1 MSEERFRNRV
11 YWLTFFFSLLV
22 VWVHSSNWELFLGQ
36 SPEGLRLGRLEAF
49 CGEGLGQMAVPGFF
63 MVSAYLFF
71 RGFTWKKLPYKWK
84 SRLFTVAVPYG
95 AWNFIYYCAYAAASC
110 LPLSEGIMD
119 KGVIPLSLA
128 EGLRAVFFY
137 QYNPVFWYLFQLILL
152 IAAAPAVYA
161 VFKRNGTALMA
172 AALLGWAIFAGWR
185 LGPLNTDALAYYCA
199 GAWAAIHREE
209 RGRFAESGRLR
220 AWAVPCAVFGVL
232 LGAVW
237 LLGRPGGPLYNS
249 PLAAVLVRLA
259 MACLSWLAV
268 SLLPLGAAPAWAK
281 NSFFL
286 YAIHFAWVRLFNK
299 AGALLFPGSLAA
311 ALGIFLA
318 LPPVM
323 AALSYGLGRLMERAV
338 PGIYR
343 VLCGG
348 RGGA

>member
-1 MSEERFRNRV
+1 MTEERFRNRI

-22 VWVHSSNWELFLGQ
+22 VWVHASNWELFLGQ
-36 SPEGLRLGRLEAF
+36 SPEGLRLGRLQQF

-84 SRLFTVAVPYG
+84 SRLFSVAVPYG
-95 AWNFIYYCAYAAASC
+95 GWNLLYYGAYVIASR
-110 LPLSEGIMD
+110 LPLSKEFMD
-119 KGVIPLSLA
+119 KGLIPLTLKEA
-128 EGLRAVFFY
+128 LRAVLFY

-161 VFKRNGTALMA
+161 VLKRNGTALAA
-172 AALLGWAIFAGWR
+172 AALLLWAVLKGWR
-185 LGPLNTDALAYYCA
+185 LGPLNTDALVYYCA
-199 GAWAAIHREE
+199 GAWTAIHREGG
-209 RGRFAESGRLR
+209 GRFAESGRLR
-220 AWAVPCAVFGVL
+220 AWAAPCAVFGVC

-237 LLGRPGGPLYNS
+237 LFDRPGGILFNS
-249 PLAAVLVRLA
+249 PLAAVLVRLV
-259 MACLSWLAV
+259 MAGLSWLAV
-268 SLLPLGAAPAWAK
+268 SLLPLGTAPAWAK

-299 AGALLFPGSLAA
+299 AGALLFPGSLTA
-311 ALGIFLA
+311 ALGLFLA

-323 AALSYGLGRLMERAV
+323 AAVSYGIGRLLERIM